1 MENELEK
8 NPWFVK
14 ESITKYDNPWIKVVE
29 HQVISPANKDG
40 IYGVVEFKNK
50 AVAIVPLDEH
60 NNTWLVGQFR
70 FPMNTYEW
78 EVPEGGSPA
87 DETPLETAQRE
98 LAEEVGLVAEEYELV
113 QEVQLSNCT
122 TNEIGFIFVARRL
135 KEVAQKF
142 DETEVLQIKKLPF
155 AEVYEMATAGK
166 IKDNFSLTAIYRV
179 KLLLDQ
185 GAL

>member
-8 NPWFVK
+8 NPWSVK
-14 ESITKYDNPWIKVVE
+14 ESIVKYDNPWIKVVE

-50 AVAIVPLDEH
+50 AVAIVPLDDQH
-60 NNTWLVGQFR
+60 NTWLVGQFR

-78 EVPEGGSPA
+78 EVPEGGSPM

-98 LAEEVGLVAEEYELV
+98 LAEEVGLVATEFDLI

-122 TNEIGFIFVARRL
+122 TNEIGFIFVAKGL
-135 KEVAQKF
+135 TAVAQNF

-155 AEVYEMATAGK
+155 VEVYEMAIAGK

-185 GAL
+185 GLL